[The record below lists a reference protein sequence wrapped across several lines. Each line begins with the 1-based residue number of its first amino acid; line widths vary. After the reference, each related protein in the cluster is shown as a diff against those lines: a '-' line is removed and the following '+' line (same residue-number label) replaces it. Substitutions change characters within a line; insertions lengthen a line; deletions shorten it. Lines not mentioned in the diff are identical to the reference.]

1 MRTLQ
6 ARTLTLTRMCLT
18 GLHDCNAVCLSASL
32 LPDFYRSFSL
42 HQTGVVMGRTLSCD
56 DIGKRQAGGS
66 FSLLSLQAV

>member
-18 GLHDCNAVCLSASL
+18 ALHDCNAVCLSASL

-42 HQTGVVMGRTLSCD
+42 HQTEVFAPDLD
-56 DIGKRQAGGS
+56 
-66 FSLLSLQAV
+66 L